1 MQGQSLDSS
10 KTTEEWGGGWRYFDL
25 ITHWREEGDIWL
37 QKERRCSKKVQFVQP
52 QKPDLVK
59 IWADHLLHHCPTTKW
74 NFLDEIANV
83 KNNLISKKNILQTS
97 RYDMLI
103 PVLEKDNFWI
113 VTGVDFSVTWKEI
126 FR

>member
-59 IWADHLLHHCPTTKW
+59 IWADHLQLHHWPTTKW
-74 NFLDEIANV
+74 DFLEEIANV
-83 KNNLISKKNILQTS
+83 KNNLISKKKNILQSS

-103 PVLEKDNFWI
+103 PLLEKDLSF
-113 VTGVDFSVTWKEI
+113 V
-126 FR
+126 